1 MCQCECRRGRLFAQN
16 RLFPGRICTLI
27 YARGRFSAI
36 AAVQGRLPSTCRRS
50 TETMADLPSM
60 VHGFRSISWR
70 ARRDFT
76 GFSCPSSHLVDL
88 KPRENRK
95 DVSRR
100 SMRSTYGKEKPA
112 KICPSVL
119 QLDRRANQRISEAGG
134 RRRGSGGL
142 PPAAPGGSRDSGGG
156 KRFKST
162 GRDGRV
168 ASRHESPGR
177 NGSDF
182 RVWMTGLEPATS
194 WSLTR
199 CATNCATSRGPFFKG
214 TANIGILFRKCKR
227 TATYFSAGGV
237 ERASC
242 RAFRAD
248 FRAEEA
254 FMRRMRPFTQAKVFR
269 SSFSS
274 SGVKLG

>member
-1 MCQCECRRGRLFAQN
+1 MPEAT
-16 RLFPGRICTLI
+16 FPQLRP
-27 YARGRFSAI
+27 ARDN
-36 AAVQGRLPSTCRRS
+36 VT
-50 TETMADLPSM
+50 T
-60 VHGFRSISWR
+60 
-70 ARRDFT
+70 
-76 GFSCPSSHLVDL
+76 
-88 KPRENRK
+88 
-95 DVSRR
+95 
-100 SMRSTYGKEKPA
+100 
-112 KICPSVL
+112 
-119 QLDRRANQRISEAGG
+119 ISEAYG

-142 PPAAPGGSRDSGGG
+142 PPAAPGGSREAAGVKGSSPPVED
-156 KRFKST
+156 
-162 GRDGRV
+162 RV
-168 ASRHESPGR
+168 ASRHEKSPGR

-248 FRAEEA
+248 FKAEEA
-254 FMRRMRPFTQAKVFR
+254 FMRRMGPFTQAKVFR

>member
-1 MCQCECRRGRLFAQN
+1 
-16 RLFPGRICTLI
+16 
-27 YARGRFSAI
+27 
-36 AAVQGRLPSTCRRS
+36 
-50 TETMADLPSM
+50 MADLPSM
-60 VHGFRSISWR
+60 VHGVGPR
-70 ARRDFT
+70 AVPTGKKNPQKFT
-76 GFSCPSSHLVDL
+76 
-88 KPRENRK
+88 
-95 DVSRR
+95 RR
-100 SMRSTYGKEKPA
+100 SSNWTYGQTSAFRRPA
-112 KICPSVL
+112 
-119 QLDRRANQRISEAGG
+119 G
-134 RRRGSGGL
+134 RRRGAGGL
-142 PPAAPGGSRDSGGG
+142 PLAAPGGSRDSGGG
-156 KRFKST
+156 ERFKSS
-162 GRDGRV
+162 GRQGRV
-168 ASRHESPGR
+168 ASRHEKSPGR

-214 TANIGILFRKCKR
+214 IANIGILFRKCKR
-227 TATYFSAGGV
+227 KATYFSAGGV

-254 FMRRMRPFTQAKVFR
+254 FMRRMGPFTQAKVFR